1 MTTNF
6 TFSLVANVVD
16 TTVTPGK
23 CIVPSSNDRFVVATR
38 ENRDL
43 YGFASAFVRQTGA
56 ANRGV
61 IVQAFGEIPASVA
74 GLGAGE
80 STYVRVADDGSLER
94 TNNDIT
100 TSDDIVGRCRADGSV
115 SLFFGLY
122 TPSLAM
128 LGGLGAMQITA
139 ATTAGP
145 SGTIYPTTCRLFSI
159 NVNNTKNAVAYVFLY
174 DGTAEIGR
182 LAVAANS
189 TEPFYFPG
197 GYDAQTNV
205 TYGVSSS
212 QSTYTADASATVTCS
227 AQYVESGAVITTP
240 RLDSVSP
247 NTGSTAGGTAV
258 TLTGI
263 NLTGATGVTFGGT
276 AATSVVVNSS
286 TQITCQT
293 PAKAAGAYDVVVLHP
308 DGNTTLT
315 NGYTFGSTFNINT
328 LEWKGLWFG
337 DDYNTS
343 TGNWPGTASAGTSG
357 TLTATSNV
365 AASNGTTYNG
375 KKSVN
380 TSANIIT
387 LAASFGAI
395 ASASAGFT
403 FIVVANAKTVST
415 NDATDYLNECLIQGS
430 GEYFYMKNSGTYG
443 VKLYNGAFST
453 GPTNTFA
460 LAALKIFVFRWD
472 PASGG
477 TISTRLGNGSWQ
489 TQTFAGPL
497 TPTGGAM
504 YAGYS
509 LNAGYTTN
517 TDYACIA
524 CIDRPLNDTE
534 VTNCVNYLGTFYSV
548 TP

>member
-1 MTTNF
+1 M
-6 TFSLVANVVD
+6 
-16 TTVTPGK
+16 
-23 CIVPSSNDRFVVATR
+23 
-38 ENRDL
+38 
-43 YGFASAFVRQTGA
+43 
-56 ANRGV
+56 
-61 IVQAFGEIPASVA
+61 
-74 GLGAGE
+74 
-80 STYVRVADDGSLER
+80 
-94 TNNDIT
+94 
-100 TSDDIVGRCRADGSV
+100 
-115 SLFFGLY
+115 
-122 TPSLAM
+122 
-128 LGGLGAMQITA
+128 
-139 ATTAGP
+139 
-145 SGTIYPTTCRLFSI
+145 
-159 NVNNTKNAVAYVFLY
+159 
-174 DGTAEIGR
+174 
-182 LAVAANS
+182 
-189 TEPFYFPG
+189 
-197 GYDAQTNV
+197 
-205 TYGVSSS
+205 
-212 QSTYTADASATVTCS
+212 TCS

-276 AATSVVVNSS
+276 AADVGRRQLFHANHVSE
-286 TQITCQT
+286 T

-380 TSANIIT
+380 ASANIIT

-403 FIVVANAKTVST
+403 FIVAANAKAIST
-415 NDATDYLNECLIQGS
+415 DDATDYLNECLIQGS

-453 GPTNTFA
+453 GPTNTFRTSGA
-460 LAALKIFVFRWD
+460 ENLRFPVGPRKRRHHLHATRKRKLANSNLRW
-472 PASGG
+472 PAHADGRRHVR
-477 TISTRLGNGSWQ
+477 RLQPKRRLYHEHG
-489 TQTFAGPL
+489 L
-497 TPTGGAM
+497 RVHRVH
-504 YAGYS
+504 
-509 LNAGYTTN
+509 
-517 TDYACIA
+517 
-524 CIDRPLNDTE
+524 RPSADDTE
-534 VTNCVNYLGTFYSV
+534 VTNCVNYLGTLYGV